1 MRLRIRCSG
10 DAMYKL
16 DLPVDLDEAAVR
28 QRRRNAEQ
36 QRQSRVFD
44 SRVRTIG
51 VDKEALDVQ
60 VHDKKVQKEI
70 ENKCQEAFAAQTVQN
85 DKVLC
90 LLDERQKDDI
100 RNLNKTI
107 NEFRLQ
113 FQKREDRR
121 EFDLYDPLVLKKD
134 LPPRVSDDDP
144 RCSVSG
150 VQRLMGEDIA
160 ERNRKIEQQEQ
171 LREWSLQQQ
180 REWAKA
186 LEDKEFAESLYDK
199 MRIELDKEAI
209 ELQKMEEQARR
220 EICIFT
226 KEFNKAQAEESLQR
240 KKLEKQHQEEDNCA
254 EIINNTEG
262 DLLSE
267 NPAQAT
273 SAFGPHRV
281 VPDRW
286 KGMTPEQQKEVN
298 DVQQHQIQE
307 KMRLKEAERQRQAEW
322 DRKRVQEARAM
333 VLLERQQKRQ
343 ERELRK
349 VQDHLNLQ
357 LAQAHKAQKNYL
369 DQEVFSNTPT
379 GEYFQQFNTTSR

>member
-1 MRLRIRCSG
+1 
-10 DAMYKL
+10 MYKL
-16 DLPVDLDEAAVR
+16 DLPVDLDEAAVL

-36 QRQSRVFD
+36 QRLSRVFD

-51 VDKEALDVQ
+51 MDKEALDVQ
-60 VHDKKVQKEI
+60 VHDKKIQKEI
-70 ENKCQEAFAAQTVQN
+70 ENKRQEAFDTQMVQN

-90 LLDERQKDDI
+90 LLDQREKDDI
-100 RNLNKTI
+100 RNLNQAI
-107 NEFRLQ
+107 NEFQLQ
-113 FQKREDRR
+113 FQKKEDRR
-121 EFDLYDPLVLKKD
+121 EFDLYDPLALKKD
-134 LPPRVSDDDP
+134 LPPRLSDDDP

-150 VQRLMGEDIA
+150 VQQLMGEDLT
-160 ERNRKIEQQEQ
+160 ERNRKREQQEQ

-180 REWAKA
+180 QEWARA
-186 LEDKEFAESLYDK
+186 LEDKKFSESLYDK
-199 MRIELDKEAI
+199 MRIELDRQAM
-209 ELQKMEEQARR
+209 ELQKMEVQARR

-226 KEFNKAQAEESLQR
+226 KEFNKAQASECLER
-240 KKLEKQHQEEDNCA
+240 KKLEKQHQEEDNFV
-254 EIINNTEG
+254 EVTNNSEG

-273 SAFGPHRV
+273 SSFGPHRV

-286 KGMTPEQQKEVN
+286 KGMTPEQMKEVF

-307 KMRLKEAERQRQAEW
+307 KMRLKEEERQRQAEW

-349 VQDHLNLQ
+349 AQDHINLQ
-357 LAQAHKAQKNYL
+357 LAQAHEAQKNYL
-369 DQEVFSNTPT
+369 EQEVFENTPT
-379 GEYFQQFNTTSR
+379 DEYFDQFNTTSR

>member
-1 MRLRIRCSG
+1 
-10 DAMYKL
+10 MYKL
-16 DLPVDLDEAAVR
+16 EQPVDLAEAAAL
-28 QRRRNAEQ
+28 QRRREAEQ
-36 QRQSRVFD
+36 QRKSRVFD
-44 SRVRTIG
+44 ANVRTIG

-60 VHDKKVQKEI
+60 IHEKNIQKEI
-70 ENKCQEAFAAQTVQN
+70 ETRRQEAFDVELVQN
-85 DKVLC
+85 DQVLC
-90 LLDERQKDDI
+90 LLDQRQQDDI
-100 RNLNKTI
+100 RHLNQAI
-107 NEFRLQ
+107 DQFRLQ
-113 FQKREDRR
+113 FQKKEDRR
-121 EFDLYDPLVLKKD
+121 EYDLYDPLALKKD
-134 LPPRVSDDDP
+134 LPPRLSDDDP

-150 VQRLMGEDIA
+150 LQQLMGEDLT
-160 ERNRKIEQQEQ
+160 ETNRKREQQEQ

-180 REWAKA
+180 QEWAKT
-186 LEDKEFAESLYDK
+186 LEDKKFAESLYDK
-199 MRIELDKEAI
+199 MRIELDKKAMD
-209 ELQKMEEQARR
+209 LQKMEEQVRR
-220 EICIFT
+220 EICMYT
-226 KEFNKAQAEESLQR
+226 KEFNKAQAEESLER
-240 KKLEKQHQEEDNCA
+240 KKLQKQQQEEDNSV
-254 EIINNTEG
+254 EITNNTEG

-286 KGMTPEQQKEVN
+286 KGMTPEQLKQVI

-307 KMRLKEAERQRQAEW
+307 KMRSKEEERRRQAEW

-349 VQDHLNLQ
+349 AQDHVNLQ

-379 GEYFQQFNTTSR
+379 DQYFEQFNTTSR

>member
-1 MRLRIRCSG
+1 
-10 DAMYKL
+10 MYKL
-16 DLPVDLDEAAVR
+16 DLSVDLAEAAVL

-51 VDKEALDVQ
+51 MDKEALDVQ
-60 VHDKKVQKEI
+60 VHDKKIQKEI
-70 ENKCQEAFAAQTVQN
+70 ENKRQEAFDAQMVQN

-90 LLDERQKDDI
+90 LLDQREKDDL
-100 RNLNKTI
+100 RNLNQAI

-113 FQKREDRR
+113 FQKKEDRR
-121 EFDLYDPLVLKKD
+121 EFDLYDPLALKKD
-134 LPPRVSDDDP
+134 LPPRLSDDDP

-150 VQRLMGEDIA
+150 VQQLMGEDLT
-160 ERNRKIEQQEQ
+160 ERNRKMEQQEQ

-180 REWAKA
+180 QEWARA
-186 LEDKEFAESLYDK
+186 LEDKKFAESLYDK
-199 MRIELDKEAI
+199 MRIELDRQAM

-226 KEFNKAQAEESLQR
+226 KDFNKAQASECLER
-240 KKLEKQHQEEDNCA
+240 KKLEKQHQEEDNFV
-254 EIINNTEG
+254 EVTNTSEG

-273 SAFGPHRV
+273 SSFGPHRV

-286 KGMTPEQQKEVN
+286 KGMTPEQMKEVF

-307 KMRLKEAERQRQAEW
+307 KMRLKEEERQRQAEW

-349 VQDHLNLQ
+349 AQDHINLQ
-357 LAQAHKAQKNYL
+357 LAQAHEAQKNYL
-369 DQEVFSNTPT
+369 EQEVFENTPT
-379 GEYFQQFNTTSR
+379 DEYFDQFNTTSR